1 MFRKFDADDSGCL
14 DQVEFRRVIMV
25 LFANVL
31 TRAIFQFMLTLFL
44 IPLIAKSLSEMMTL
58 DYDWW
63 WDYWTKPKFYKQIG
77 EELTL
82 DDYVD
87 WRITSYPSSRRAFL
101 SRMYGYIR
109 WGSDEFW
116 DSFSLTFLTI
126 ILGFVIAPLVLY
138 AIDDLFHLV
147 ADQNQS
153 KKAKPTRRRR

>member
-1 MFRKFDADDSGCL
+1 
-14 DQVEFRRVIMV
+14 
-25 LFANVL
+25 
-31 TRAIFQFMLTLFL
+31 
-44 IPLIAKSLSEMMTL
+44 MMTL

-147 ADQNQS
+147 ADHNQS